1 MWQLHFITLCSYII
15 LLLLGS
21 SFTASFMA
29 EKKRA
34 RSATSEPRFFCDVND
49 CTFETNSSRNLK
61 THKLTH
67 SAALFHCD
75 VTGCSF
81 ETIHSSSF
89 TRHKKNH
96 TTICKCDF
104 PGCSFETNTALK
116 LKRHISNHSKEPVI
130 FKCSVC
136 DTPFKTLQYL
146 KRHEKTASHK
156 RKVDLE
162 FAAAEE
168 AEKAAKKAAR
178 DTKETDR
185 LRKRRRTEAEK
196 QSASLKNQE
205 TLRAKLAKRNKA
217 PPIIE
222 TGTEEDV
229 LSALVRYHGSTSAAM
244 LLHDDDEKIKSNIK
258 KFINVSS
265 EAKSEIRKAWQK
277 SEMALNTPYLSCA
290 SCGIRNHGNYA
301 EIEVATLPDFFKFK
315 AKHQFMYDILKGEVS
330 LCCLL

>member
-1 MWQLHFITLCSYII
+1 MPRGGKRKSA
-15 LLLLGS
+15 GAPAGNAGNA
-21 SFTASFMA
+21 TASG
-29 EKKRA
+29 
-34 RSATSEPRFFCDVND
+34 
-49 CTFETNSSRNLK
+49 
-61 THKLTH
+61 KLGN
-67 SAALFHCD
+67 AGIAG
-75 VTGCSF
+75 TG
-81 ETIHSSSF
+81 E
-89 TRHKKNH
+89 
-96 TTICKCDF
+96 
-104 PGCSFETNTALK
+104 
-116 LKRHISNHSKEPVI
+116 I
-130 FKCSVC
+130 FCSVC
-136 DTPFKTLQYL
+136 DNGHDFTTLQKL

-185 LRKRRRTEAEK
+185 MRKRRRTEAEK

-205 TLRAKLAKRNKA
+205 TLRAKLAKMNKA

-244 LLHDDDEKIKSNIK
+244 LLHDDDEKIKSNIE
-258 KFINVSS
+258 KFINVSP
-265 EAKSEIRKAWQK
+265 EAKSEIRKAWQE

-301 EIEVATLPDFFKFK
+301 EIKVATLPDFFKFK
-315 AKHQFMYDILKGEVS
+315 AKDQVMFDVLKGEIS
-330 LCCLL
+330 LCCCHKLTLKSNLCRGRISDG

>member
-1 MWQLHFITLCSYII
+1 LTL
-15 LLLLGS
+15 
-21 SFTASFMA
+21 
-29 EKKRA
+29 K
-34 RSATSEPRFFCDVND
+34 
-49 CTFETNSSRNLK
+49 NLNK
-61 THKLTH
+61 
-67 SAALFHCD
+67 
-75 VTGCSF
+75 
-81 ETIHSSSF
+81 
-89 TRHKKNH
+89 
-96 TTICKCDF
+96 
-104 PGCSFETNTALK
+104 
-116 LKRHISNHSKEPVI
+116 
-130 FKCSVC
+130 
-136 DTPFKTLQYL
+136 
-146 KRHEKTASHK
+146 HEKTASHK
-156 RKVDLE
+156 RKVDPE

-168 AEKAAKKAAR
+168 AEKPANTELDSSAGGDEFFCSVCGNDHDFKTLQNLNKHEKTQSHKRKLDPEFAAAEEVEKVTKKAAR
-178 DTKETDR
+178 DLKETDR
-185 LRKRRRTEAEK
+185 LRTRRKCRRTEAEK

-205 TLRAKLAKRNKA
+205 TLRAKLAKMNKA